1 MTRRVDRAGTVAAS
15 SRASSPSPMASRR
28 SVSRG
33 GAPGKTVKSIADENA
48 FNDAADAAIARVL
61 AAEREARESVDR
73 ARLEVNRIAEDARL
87 ADRALA
93 ERTERRIRAV
103 VAAFERE
110 RAERLAEIEAEVEQ
124 LARPRPLLADELAS
138 LQRAVRALARE
149 LIEAPS

>member
-1 MTRRVDRAGTVAAS
+1 M
-15 SRASSPSPMASRR
+15 
-28 SVSRG
+28 
-33 GAPGKTVKSIADENA
+33 KSIADENA